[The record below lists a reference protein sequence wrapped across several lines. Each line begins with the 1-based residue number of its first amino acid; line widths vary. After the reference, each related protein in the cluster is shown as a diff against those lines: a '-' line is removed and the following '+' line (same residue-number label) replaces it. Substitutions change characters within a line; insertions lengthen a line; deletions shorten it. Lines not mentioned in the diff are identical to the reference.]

1 MWSKVGKVNEHKDEL
16 KLMPQNFGTYESKDV
31 ESFSRN
37 LHISADCNKAIKGFF
52 TGVCFFVFALV
63 GMMVYIMFS
72 SVCSES
78 REDQNGQIQACLQ
91 GPILNN
97 SIEIVLLTIMLV
109 TTIMVYYSFSLLDV
123 NNYSVSFLDNSLLL
137 VCLPAY
143 LLYGIFNAIA
153 DAETMEEP
161 HGRLAFGVNLVMV
174 RAFDL
179 I

>member
-16 KLMPQNFGTYESKDV
+16 KLMPSNFGTYDSKTM

-52 TGVCFFVFALV
+52 AGVLFFVLALV
-63 GMMVYIMFS
+63 GMMVFVMFS
-72 SVCSES
+72 SVCNDSK
-78 REDQNGQIQACLQ
+78 GYQACYE

-97 SIEIVLLTIMLV
+97 SIEIVLLTTMLI

-137 VCLPAY
+137 ICLPAY

-153 DAETMEEP
+153 DAETMEGP
-161 HGRLAFGVNLVMV
+161 HGRLAFGVNFIMV
-174 RAFDL
+174 HFFINL
-179 I
+179 